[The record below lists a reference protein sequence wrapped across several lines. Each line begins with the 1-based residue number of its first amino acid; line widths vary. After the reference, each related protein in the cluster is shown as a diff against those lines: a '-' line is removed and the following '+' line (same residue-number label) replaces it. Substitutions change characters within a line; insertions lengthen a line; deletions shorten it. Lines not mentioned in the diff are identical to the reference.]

1 MQGRGGI
8 SESNGESFGAGR
20 TLGAFQSEWGNDT
33 GEASPVLREALKL
46 ARLEGVLAQLRGSR
60 VFIALAPSDKAAAD
74 GSSAKSEMS
83 VACIEAA
90 DGRLGLLVFS
100 GIDSLARWRSDA
112 RPVPMTAPNAAAAA
126 LEESAVALIIDPS
139 GPFPFTVTLPDV
151 VDLAPGDHRELAIE
165 KICAVASDLGLQT
178 FGVIPSSNGPIKL
191 RISDSESQKLAQVL
205 NVRSDIHSFIPE
217 GIEIEIDGE
226 KSHGEEADGEC
237 GKAAGIAKPWS
248 VNRSG

>member
-8 SESNGESFGAGR
+8 NESNGESFGAGR

-46 ARLEGVLAQLRGSR
+46 ARLEGVLAQLRGAR
-60 VFIALAPSDKAAAD
+60 VFIALAPSDKAATD

-151 VDLAPGDHRELAIE
+151 VDLAPGDHRELAIK
-165 KICAVASDLGLQT
+165 KISSLASDLGLQT
-178 FGVIPSSNGPIKL
+178 FGVIPSINGPIKL
-191 RISDSESQKLAQVL
+191 RISESEAQKLVQVL
-205 NVRSDIHSFIPE
+205 NVRSDIHAFIPE
-217 GIEIEIDGE
+217 GIEIEADREEFDREEFDREEFDRENIDG
-226 KSHGEEADGEC
+226 SRG
-237 GKAAGIAKPWS
+237 
-248 VNRSG
+248 